1 MMSNFSWA
9 GLVSLASQMS
19 TDFEYFVRE
28 EKLIPEHLSYSI
40 SNSEDSAISAS
51 ARTAALTKFRP
62 LIKHAFDTRRM
73 DQDSE
78 RNPRANLQYWHR
90 TDSFIVKEDQEKL
103 EILAKLMDPLNEIK
117 TKFGAQPEYL
127 QSYARVLQET
137 LARTL
142 KIKEN
147 DKDIFGP
154 QVNYLEQLIFAR
166 YRLSLDEIEK
176 CSSKELKERL
186 MSKDEDL
193 LKRGKFLPT
202 EQFESHGQE
211 KNIAKDGNYQV
222 LNDTLAQAI
231 FGQSFR
237 KPGENSA
244 VRTITISIRDSVE
257 E

>member
-1 MMSNFSWA
+1 MSKFSWQ

-19 TDFEYFVRE
+19 DDFEYFVQT
-28 EKLIPEHLSYSI
+28 KQSVPEHLSYSV
-40 SNSEDSAISAS
+40 SDPEDSNVLGS
-51 ARTAALTKFRP
+51 ARRVALEKFQP
-62 LIKHAFDTRRM
+62 ALIKRAFDTRRL

-90 TDSFIVKEDQEKL
+90 TDPFIIKEDQEKL
-103 EILAKLMDPLNEIK
+103 EILAKLVSPLKEIK
-117 TKFGAQPEYL
+117 DKFGTQPEYL

-142 KIKEN
+142 KVQET

-166 YRLSLDEIEK
+166 YRLSLEDIEK
-176 CSSKELKERL
+176 FSSSDLKERL

-202 EQFESHGQE
+202 EQFESRGQE

-237 KPGENSA
+237 KPGEASS

-257 E
+257 D